1 MRFSSS
7 SGPLL
12 SLVTSTSEISHQP
25 VHTYTT
31 YIWQRG
37 RQNRKTGNGRKIQHL
52 HEEREEKKKINPQ
65 TVLHWGVQCENR
77 KKTPQH
83 KSTYT
88 IDTTLQ
94 QGETYPALAS
104 SHPVRCHLFRR
115 RSQTRL
121 TKPGGTKPEALGRGR
136 GVMSV
141 IGEGTRSP
149 TAALF
154 PGLLSSMTLA
164 EAGWCGGARKDKID
178 LFCLWGEQL
187 HTFTAILSVHSGLRK
202 KQFSLAKPWAS
213 SW

>member
-1 MRFSSS
+1 M
-7 SGPLL
+7 
-12 SLVTSTSEISHQP
+12 
-25 VHTYTT
+25 
-31 YIWQRG
+31 
-37 RQNRKTGNGRKIQHL
+37 
-52 HEEREEKKKINPQ
+52 
-65 TVLHWGVQCENR
+65 LHWGVQCENR

-141 IGEGTRSP
+141 IGEGTREVPLQRSSQGCYP
-149 TAALF
+149 AWPWPRQAGTGEPEKIRLICFVFGANSCIPSQLF
-154 PGLLSSMTLA
+154 SLSILVSERINFHLQSRELHRDRIHIPVNSPGL
-164 EAGWCGGARKDKID
+164 
-178 LFCLWGEQL
+178 
-187 HTFTAILSVHSGLRK
+187 
-202 KQFSLAKPWAS
+202 
-213 SW
+213 